1 MHVHMLQ
8 HVGEQR
14 RMCETLKSGSKIVPK
29 MPPRATGLTA
39 EGMPCTEEDARRL
52 HRRVGKVV
60 DAARSEAEAANC
72 DALTRAA
79 TRIQAHYRG
88 HVVRKAMK
96 HYRIG
101 GQLSEVRSPPACHAG
116 SHCVPPPLLVSLQ
129 RVYYSAAHGAAFKPL
144 CISAL
149 QPGALRQKYS
159 RFLKTICWVSDRT
172 IPFGL

>member
-1 MHVHMLQ
+1 MLQ
-8 HVGEQR
+8 HVCEQR
-14 RMCETLKSGSKIVPK
+14 RMCETLKAGIKIVPK
-29 MPPRATGLTA
+29 MSPRATGLTA

-60 DAARSEAEAANC
+60 DAAHSEAEAADC

-101 GQLSEVRSPPACHAG
+101 GQLSEVRSPPACRTG
-116 SHCVPPPLLVSLQ
+116 QDCVPPALLVSLQ
-129 RVYYSAAHGAAFKPL
+129 HVTHSSTTVQRTAQPLRHCASVLYSQVPL
-144 CISAL
+144 
-149 QPGALRQKYS
+149 
-159 RFLKTICWVSDRT
+159 DRN
-172 IPFGL
+172 IRDF